1 MSSSVGMIIPNC
13 NIWKHEKCSKPSAIF
28 KYQII
33 IMTIGEYY
41 ILIKNY
47 SLLIRGK
54 LYSSWNT
61 NMAAKAT
68 KVQQVIYG
76 IGWSNGH
83 NTPSTLRLW
92 KAWSS
97 LWRHPRRKFATHDV
111 ISPHGFLTSQHMVP
125 CLTLRSWVG
134 TFCQSTLSIDQPTK
148 KLGFSQHEPNA
159 S

>member
-1 MSSSVGMIIPNC
+1 MKLVMVFVEQRSCEAILVGGIPTPLKNMSSSVGMIIPNC

-76 IGWSNGH
+76 IG
-83 NTPSTLRLW
+83 
-92 KAWSS
+92 
-97 LWRHPRRKFATHDV
+97 
-111 ISPHGFLTSQHMVP
+111 
-125 CLTLRSWVG
+125 
-134 TFCQSTLSIDQPTK
+134 
-148 KLGFSQHEPNA
+148 
-159 S
+159 